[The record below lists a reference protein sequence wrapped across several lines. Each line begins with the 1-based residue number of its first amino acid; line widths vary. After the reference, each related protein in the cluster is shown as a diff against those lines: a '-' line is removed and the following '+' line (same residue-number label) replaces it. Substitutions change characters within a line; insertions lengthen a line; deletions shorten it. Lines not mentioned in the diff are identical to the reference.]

1 MALKPRLFSILLLAV
16 FAVSFAGCGAPKS
29 PSGKKL
35 GDLTI
40 RSLTQQGVSLTGKF
54 KTGYYAY
61 HDDNRITLILLDG
74 DEQAPSQLLVAR
86 MLWLP
91 RGSKTPV
98 NRNATNATFKYIIYA
113 GADRNIVGVY
123 GGGGYLYPKQKP
135 GKDHLNCA
143 IWHGSMALQH
153 LSKGFADRLGRV
165 QIDGKFKVI
174 RDDQKVASMLKQL
187 ESELAKK
194 LGYPI
199 MVKRDAL
206 THVKEM

>member
-1 MALKPRLFSILLLAV
+1 MAFKLRLFSVLILAV
-16 FAVSFAGCGAPKS
+16 FVVSLAGCGAPKS
-29 PSGKKL
+29 PTGKKL

-40 RSLTQQGVSLTGKF
+40 RSLAHQGVSLTGKF

-74 DEQAPSQLLVAR
+74 DEQAPDQLLVAR

-98 NRNATNATFKYIIYA
+98 NRNATNAIFKYVIYA
-113 GADRNIVGVY
+113 GGDRNIVGVY

-143 IWHGSMALQH
+143 IWDGSMALQH
-153 LSKGFADRLGRV
+153 LSKGFVDRLGRV

-174 RDDQKVASMLKQL
+174 RNDQKVATLLKQL
-187 ESELAKK
+187 ESELAGK

-199 MVKRDAL
+199 MVKREARLYSKD
-206 THVKEM
+206 M